1 MQNVTLII
9 NPISGGTSNKQPLI
23 KKVYTRLSRDNADVD
38 VKYTSHRGEATQ
50 FALAAARAK
59 RDMVVAIGGDGT
71 INEVASGLVNT
82 DVRLGIIPLGSGN
95 GLARSLN
102 IPMNTRRAV
111 QLLNAGREYAI
122 DVGKLNG
129 RFFFLVAGVGFD
141 ALVGKSFDEHHTRGA
156 IPYFYLSTRQYL
168 HFQAEH
174 LRVTF
179 DGRVLEIAP
188 FVLAVANGLQYGNN
202 AYIAPQAKLNDGIF
216 DLTIIHRIEVS
227 QLLNAVTK
235 LFTQRITD
243 FAEAEFHQTR
253 EVTIERDSAGP
264 INLDGE
270 AVHES
275 ARLDISM
282 LPASLKVIAP
292 PDAAGLNR

>member
-1 MQNVTLII
+1 
-9 NPISGGTSNKQPLI
+9 
-23 KKVYTRLSRDNADVD
+23 
-38 VKYTSHRGEATQ
+38 
-50 FALAAARAK
+50 
-59 RDMVVAIGGDGT
+59 
-71 INEVASGLVNT
+71 
-82 DVRLGIIPLGSGN
+82 
-95 GLARSLN
+95 
-102 IPMNTRRAV
+102 
-111 QLLNAGREYAI
+111 
-122 DVGKLNG
+122 
-129 RFFFLVAGVGFD
+129 
-141 ALVGKSFDEHHTRGA
+141 
-156 IPYFYLSTRQYL
+156 
-168 HFQAEH
+168 
-174 LRVTF
+174 
-179 DGRVLEIAP
+179 
-188 FVLAVANGLQYGNN
+188 VLAVANGLQYGNN

-235 LFTQRITD
+235 LITQRITD